1 MAFDFRKA
9 GVPKWQFA
17 VVVGAGV
24 LSGLVGAAI
33 APRIRR
39 ITSEENLLTSVLV
52 LTFLAAIAAL
62 AIGGVAGAAV
72 LSAAVGIAGSAGK
85 LSFDSI
91 LQRDAPDANRGRS
104 FAKFETRFQVTWVIG
119 AFIPVAIR
127 MPASVG
133 FIIVMVVAGIAGVSY
148 IVGRLAQSHR
158 HDGKVTRGHHRRGG
172 DRAEVRRGVRGDERP
187 HRGRRTGGHAT
198 HPP

>member
-1 MAFDFRKA
+1 M
-9 GVPKWQFA
+9 
-17 VVVGAGV
+17 

-33 APRIRR
+33 APRIRKV
-39 ITSEENLLTSVLV
+39 TSEENLLTSVLI

-72 LSAAVGIAGSAGK
+72 LSSAVGIAGSAGK

-119 AFIPVAIR
+119 AFIPVALR
-127 MPASVG
+127 MPAYVG
-133 FIIVMVVAGIAGVSY
+133 FIIVHGGRRQRRGSPTSSAGSPSRTA
-148 IVGRLAQSHR
+148 R
-158 HDGKVTRGHHRRGG
+158 GKVTAATTAAVEIERSSPRCLGRGEGS
-172 DRAEVRRGVRGDERP
+172 
-187 HRGRRTGGHAT
+187 HRGRRPGGDAT